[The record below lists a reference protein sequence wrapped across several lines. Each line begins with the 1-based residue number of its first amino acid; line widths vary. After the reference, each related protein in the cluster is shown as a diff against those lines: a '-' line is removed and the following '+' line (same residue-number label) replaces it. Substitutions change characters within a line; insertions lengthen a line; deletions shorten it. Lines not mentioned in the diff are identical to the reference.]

1 MQNSRTLGCHPIW
14 LATGI
19 QCLTSLDLIKPLFI
33 SAKSSQSSTGLAPS
47 AVMGGLVLIII
58 IVIYFIVIVIV
69 IAFQVIVDPHIDWE
83 ALGLTALATLFV
95 PLVRV
100 GREPPEQ
107 SKLHHVNH
115 AIWFTVRSH

>member
-1 MQNSRTLGCHPIW
+1 MQNSRTLGCHPIR
-14 LATGI
+14 LAI

-58 IVIYFIVIVIV
+58 IVIYFIVIV